1 MLFLAICKDKAHGRD
16 LRLES
21 RPAHLDYLNS
31 LGSKVKIGGALLGP
45 DLKTPGGSMLIYE
58 AETQDEVL
66 KLVAGDPYAKAG
78 LFETVTVTPWRQGV
92 GHALT

>member
-1 MLFLAICKDKAHGRD
+1 MLFLAICKDKPNGLD
-16 LRLES
+16 LRLER

-31 LGSKVKIGGALLGP
+31 LGPKVKIGGALLGS

-58 AETQDEVL
+58 AETMEDVMT
-66 KLVAGDPYAKAG
+66 LVAGDPYAKAS

-92 GHALT
+92 GQALT